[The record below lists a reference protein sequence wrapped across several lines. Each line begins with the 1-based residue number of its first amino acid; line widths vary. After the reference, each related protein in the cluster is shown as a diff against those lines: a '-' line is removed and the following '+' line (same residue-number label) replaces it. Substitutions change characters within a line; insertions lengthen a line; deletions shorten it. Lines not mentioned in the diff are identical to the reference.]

1 MRIIAGQYRGRIIAA
16 PAGKNTRP
24 ILDRAKTVL
33 FDILGHYLA
42 EPGRLPPLAVLDLF
56 AGSGALGLEALSRGA
71 SYCLFV
77 EQHRPTAALIRK
89 NLDDLKIIDTAR
101 VIEGPAE
108 TSLFPSPPEQSG
120 VDRYGLIFIDP
131 PYRLLAGPKPGAEM
145 RTLLDRLPNEPTI
158 GPDAL
163 IVVRHAFRPTEL
175 PDLAPLCE
183 YRRRDVGTMTLRF
196 MTLKPAADR
205 EDVCTEP

>member
-1 MRIIAGQYRGRIIAA
+1 MRIIAGQYRGRTIAA

-56 AGSGALGLEALSRGA
+56 AGSGSLGLEALSRGA
-71 SYCLFV
+71 GFCLFV

-101 VIEGPAE
+101 VIEGPAD
-108 TSLFPSPPEQSG
+108 TCVFPPPPELVG
-120 VDRYGLIFIDP
+120 VERYGLVFIDP
-131 PYRLLAGPKPGAEM
+131 PYRMLAGPKPIAEM
-145 RTLLDRLPNEPTI
+145 RTLLDRLPTEPTI
-158 GPDAL
+158 DPDAL
-163 IVVRHAFRPTEL
+163 IVIRHAFRPAEL
-175 PDLAPLCE
+175 PDLSPLCE

-196 MTLKPAADR
+196 MTLKQTADG
-205 EDVCTEP
+205 EGVCTEP